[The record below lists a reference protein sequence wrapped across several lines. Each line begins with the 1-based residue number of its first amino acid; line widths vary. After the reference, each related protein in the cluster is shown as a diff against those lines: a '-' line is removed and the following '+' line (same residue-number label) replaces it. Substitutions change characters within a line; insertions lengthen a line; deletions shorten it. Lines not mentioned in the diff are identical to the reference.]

1 MGENKITR
9 DVYKHYANRIV
20 SVLKDEAFYEQFKK
34 RVDKGSASFKLAK
47 KRLIQDISIDWIDT
61 IESILPN
68 LDTIVRNPRRFIVQ
82 EEDIVD
88 VSLARSIS
96 TESIKFL
103 AQHTNMI
110 SKVDEKTGDVTPSKI
125 LNITKEESF
134 EIYENRFIYTLLLKL
149 KDFVTMRYDKIKKA
163 SATQDVLELDVE
175 SRFNLPSK
183 KITYRT
189 EYFAQL
195 SFDEVMRLDP
205 DTLTK
210 IERVAKIDRII
221 TDFLSSSFAKSM
233 RNSAPVRP
241 PIMRTNVILKEPN
254 FKKAL
259 VLWQFIE
266 TYQATGGFSTSDEVE
281 DLPLDEDSNARLRE
295 MVTLNTMIFESMYD
309 ECETDLD
316 MEDKEFADFLRVGQ
330 MDFEKDEINR
340 DEYAQKLE
348 DEVENEEE
356 EENIEEVKPV
366 EEEESESE
374 IPEEHEPE
382 VQEKEI
388 EKEVVVERP
397 VEIERLKEMPPKA
410 DQEEV
415 DLEPDAEKF
424 DQHLFEVRK
433 MYRRPADDKLRQ
445 EDLLKVRDAIDRCL
459 TSYRRI
465 KQEEIDE
472 RDRQDRI
479 RRRREDIEKRAEA
492 FRKIRESLEQT
503 GAESNDRVYFGIDPF
518 SYQKAKIAEDKRR
531 QEAEERKELL
541 KNQTVN
547 ELDDKDTTDIENAI
561 QEMEEDRKNRAIEN
575 EQADNELN
583 EIDAQIPEIP
593 EQKDEETIASEGEQE
608 GEQAPQE
615 EQTPTDEQ
623 AVENA
628 ENEVEKVDDTQS
640 TADSAENVAET
651 PTDEGENVEAEQA
664 VEEPV
669 EEPVAE
675 PKDEPQEQP
684 KEEDVEEAKEPAD
697 EEKAEEPQD
706 DSQAEAKEKRP
717 YDPWGLSPTTLNQKY
732 STPSGRK
739 RDLTAVDENKVAVGG
754 ITFKDSDSDP
764 FAISGIT
771 SNKAE
776 TGREVVEDEQEAV
789 EQPKPAKK
797 PRRRKTRNHSSGENH
812 GSVSNGFVPDEP
824 TEDNEKAEESVETP
838 VDDKQDNVENVENTP
853 IEDKQE
859 DVEKVHDENQPI
871 EQAEQAEGENAV
883 SDNGDVVDENKGDA
897 DVDNVDSAPE
907 NEKTDSEPTPETDKV
922 DEGENAPENE
932 KADEGEDGKQ
942 DEHSADD
949 ADNAE
954 EKTADEVAQAP
965 AQEEIKPRKPRKPK
979 EKVDPWGLSPTTL
992 NQKYSTPS
1000 GKNKNL
1006 TAVDENKVAVGGI
1019 TFKDGSSLD
1028 DPFAIGITAN
1038 RAENYDVVDDDET
1051 AHDEE

>member
-266 TYQATGGFSTSDEVE
+266 TYQATGGFSTADEVDE
-281 DLPLDEDSNARLRE
+281 LPLDEDSNARLRE
-295 MVTLNTMIFESMYD
+295 MVTLNTMLFESMYD

-356 EENIEEVKPV
+356 EENIEEVKPT
-366 EEEESESE
+366 ENDESESE

-593 EQKDEETIASEGEQE
+593 DQKNEENEVAEGEQE
-608 GEQAPQE
+608 TEQSPQD
-615 EQTPTDEQ
+615 EQSSTDEP
-623 AVENA
+623 VSENA
-628 ENEVEKVDDTQS
+628 ENEVENVENAQS
-640 TADSAENVAET
+640 TADSVENVAET
-651 PTDEGENVEAEQA
+651 PSEESEKIGGEQA
-664 VEEPV
+664 VEEPIEAPV
-669 EEPVAE
+669 EEQ
-675 PKDEPQEQP
+675 KDELQEQP
-684 KEEDVEEAKEPAD
+684 QAVDAEEVKEPIN
-697 EEKAEEPQD
+697 EEKTEEVED
-706 DSQAEAKEKRP
+706 ESQVEAKEKRP

-739 RDLTAVDENKVAVGG
+739 RDLTAVDESKVQVGG
-754 ITFKDSDSDP
+754 ITFKDGDADP

-771 SNKAE
+771 SNRAE
-776 TGREVVEDEQEAV
+776 TGREVVEDEQDAEH
-789 EQPKPAKK
+789 PKPAKK
-797 PRRRKTRNHSSGENH
+797 PRRRKTRNHSGGEKHDTLN
-812 GSVSNGFVPDEP
+812 NGFVPDEQTKDAENP
-824 TEDNEKAEESVETP
+824 EESVETP
-838 VDDKQDNVENVENTP
+838 
-853 IEDKQE
+853 IEDKQNIVE
-859 DVEKVHDENQPI
+859 DIDNTPLEDKQDDVVKVDDEPIVQVENADEN
-871 EQAEQAEGENAV
+871 AD
-883 SDNGDVVDENKGDA
+883 SDNGEVVDENNSDA
-897 DVDNVDSAPE
+897 DNADTAPKS
-907 NEKTDSEPTPETDKV
+907 EKTDSEPALETEKV
-922 DEGENAPENE
+922 DEDENVLANE
-932 KADEGEDGKQ
+932 KTDEGEDGKQ

-949 ADNAE
+949 TDKVE
-954 EKTADEVAQAP
+954 ENPADEVS
-965 AQEEIKPRKPRKPK
+965 QEPVQEAKKPRKPRKPK

-1000 GKNKNL
+1000 GRKKDL

-1038 RAENYDVVDDDET
+1038 RAENYDVVGEAPSDET
-1051 AHDEE
+1051 AHNEE